1 MTANSTQAD
10 DLLDG
15 AIDAHVHGA
24 PDVFERRMNVVEL
37 ARDGAVHGMD
47 GLLLLNH
54 FSDTTPQAAIVETLV
69 DDITVKGGLKLN
81 RPAGGLNPEA
91 VRIALELGAAK
102 IDMPTQQAANELR
115 AKGDDPKQGISI
127 TASDELRP
135 ALHNILGLV
144 GDTDA
149 TVATGHLSSRE
160 IRAVTTAAFD
170 HGIQQPVVSHPTLPS
185 IDLPVDVQVH
195 LAEQGAMIEYCY
207 VTTTDVLSSHFE
219 GWEPHAPAD
228 LLEQANEVGPGSVI
242 LATDFGQP
250 SNPVPADGLR
260 KFIEAALEYGFS
272 EHEVEQMVQEN
283 PREVY
288 GFE

>member
-10 DLLDG
+10 ELLDG

-37 ARDGAVHGMD
+37 ARDAAAQGMA

-54 FSDTTPQAAIVETLV
+54 FSDTTPQAAIVEALV

-81 RPAGGLNPEA
+81 HPAGGLNPEA

-115 AKGDDPKQGISI
+115 AKGDDPKEGITV
-127 TASDELRP
+127 TAGDELRP
-135 ALHNILGLV
+135 AVHDILGLV

-149 TVATGHLSSRE
+149 TIATGHLSPRE
-160 IRAVTTAAFD
+160 IRTVTAAALD

-195 LAEQGAMIEYCY
+195 LAAQGAMIEYCY

-219 GWEPHAPAD
+219 GWEPQAPAD
-228 LLEQANEVGPGSVI
+228 LLEQAHEVGPESVI

-250 SNPVPADGLR
+250 GNPAPADGLR
-260 KFIEAALEYGFS
+260 EFVAAAIEFGFS
-272 EHEVEQMVQEN
+272 EREVAQMVQEN
-283 PREVY
+283 PRQVY